1 MDINGSLA
9 FVAVADCGSFAAAAR
24 ELGVPRSTV
33 SARVAALEARLGVRL
48 LRRSTRRIALTDEGE
63 AWHASVAGAIA
74 TLRDAEQRGLTR
86 GATLSGTIRLSVPL
100 DFPDTVLADAIAA
113 FLDSHPRVRVEVHA
127 SNDVVDFVGDKF
139 DLAIRGGKPGGNDA
153 VARRIASFRMA
164 AFASPAW
171 LAKRARTTATD
182 DGDRPDRTAT
192 VPDSFA
198 QFDSLAFS
206 SHADRTAGAHARVV
220 ANNFGLLKQMAIRG
234 RGAAMLPAHLC
245 ADALAAGTLVEI
257 APPVQGAAQ
266 QGLYLVYPSRGDM
279 SARAR
284 AFAQHLGDTLER
296 NAVASQ
302 NTC

>member
-9 FVAVADCGSFAAAAR
+9 FVAVVDCGSFAAAAR

-63 AWHASVAGAIA
+63 AWHASVASAIA
-74 TLRDAEQRGLTR
+74 TLRAAEQRGLTR
-86 GATLSGTIRLSVPL
+86 GEKLSGTIRLSVPL
-100 DFPDTVLADAIAA
+100 DFPDTVLADAISA

-127 SNDVVDFVGDKF
+127 TNEVVDFVGDKF
-139 DLAIRGGKPGGNDA
+139 DLAIRGGKPGSSDA

-171 LAKRARTTATD
+171 LARRGV
-182 DGDRPDRTAT
+182 GDRADHAMS

-198 QFDSLAFS
+198 QLDLLAFS
-206 SHADRTAGAHARVV
+206 PSDDRTAGAQARGV
-220 ANNFGLLKQMAIRG
+220 ANSFGLLKQMAIRG
-234 RGAAMLPAHLC
+234 RGVATLPAHLC
-245 ADALAAGTLVEI
+245 ADAIAAGTLVEI
-257 APPVQGAAQ
+257 DPPLQDATQ

-296 NAVASQ
+296 NAVAGRG
-302 NTC
+302 NR

>member
-9 FVAVADCGSFAAAAR
+9 FVAVVDCGSFAGAAR

-63 AWHASVAGAIA
+63 AWHASVASAIA
-74 TLRDAEQRGLTR
+74 TLRAAEQRGLTR
-86 GATLSGTIRLSVPL
+86 GETLSGTIRLSVPL

-113 FLDSHPRVRVEVHA
+113 FLDSHPRVRVEVRA
-127 SNDVVDFVGDKF
+127 TNDVVDFVGDKF
-139 DLAIRGGKPGGNDA
+139 DLAIRGGKPGSNDA

-171 LAKRARTTATD
+171 LARRGV
-182 DGDRPDRTAT
+182 GDRADHAMS

-198 QFDSLAFS
+198 HLDLLAFS
-206 SHADRTAGAHARVV
+206 PRADRAASAPQARVV
-220 ANNFGLLKQMAIRG
+220 ANSFGLLKQMAIRG
-234 RGAAMLPAHLC
+234 KGVATLPAHLC
-245 ADALAAGTLVEI
+245 AEALAAGTLVEI
-257 APPVQGAAQ
+257 PPPLQDATQ

-284 AFAQHLGDTLER
+284 AFAQHLGETLER
-296 NAVASQ
+296 IAVAAQSPR
-302 NTC
+302 